1 MATGPEPNPYLKTK
15 VMTADPAQLRLML
28 FDGALKFAEQ
38 GRLGLVARDYEAA
51 FNGISRCQQIL
62 TELISSLNPQHAPE
76 LCQKLAGLYTF
87 MVTRLMAAS
96 HQRDPAIVEEV
107 IKLLEYERTT
117 WTMLLEKLARET
129 AAPTDTPTP
138 PAASG
143 APGSPNDASSLIGGT
158 VSFQG

>member
-15 VMTADPAQLRLML
+15 VMTADPGQLRLML

-38 GRLGLVARDYEAA
+38 GRQGLADRDYEAA

-62 TELISSLNPQHAPE
+62 AELISSLNPQHAPE

-87 MVTRLMAAS
+87 MVTRLMTAS
-96 HQRDPAIVEEV
+96 HERDPAIVEEV
-107 IKLLEYERTT
+107 IKLLKYERTT
-117 WTMLLEKLARET
+117 WTMLLDKLAQET
-129 AAPTDTPTP
+129 NTPADTPTP
-138 PAASG
+138 PTSIP
-143 APGSPNDASSLIGGT
+143 APGSANDPSGLIGGK

>member
-1 MATGPEPNPYLKTK
+1 MATGSEPNPYLKTK

-38 GRLGLVARDYEAA
+38 GRQGLAARDYEAA

-62 TELISSLNPQHAPE
+62 AELISSLNPQHAPE

-138 PAASG
+138 PAAAG
-143 APGSPNDASSLIGGT
+143 APPSPNDPSSLIGGK
-158 VSFQG
+158 VSFHG